1 MTYDIMVVQLVDMR
15 RLSVAGVSVSIRI
28 IT

>member
-1 MTYDIMVVQLVDMR
+1 MIYDIMVVQLVDMP
-15 RLSVAGVSVSIRI
+15 RLSVAGVSVSIRM